1 MCNYTLCFVQQAQ
14 GRGRAARAHVPPTEE
29 ERKRTDNKQQHS
41 IDAAY
46 GATLAS
52 RFWHLVCRRRCVP
65 AKRVDALKEVLRDV
79 SSPVSLLVKGKV
91 SFSAETI
98 VLDAVSMLK

>member
-1 MCNYTLCFVQQAQ
+1 MPDPILHRLRLLTIPKL
-14 GRGRAARAHVPPTEE
+14 R
-29 ERKRTDNKQQHS
+29 RTIMSGGQCVVCC
-41 IDAAY
+41 Y
-46 GATLAS
+46 GS
-52 RFWHLVCRRRCVP
+52 CRRRCVP